1 MMVRRST
8 PPALSQPS
16 PALSQPSPALSH
28 PSSSQSSSPSYIKQR
43 PTVVIRTVKR
53 SSDRI
58 DLLQHHRSLTACIE
72 YIIDRKHIEESQAD
86 GESHKTMRVV
96 TSLSSGSMYRS
107 DYTIDNARSH
117 GSSISWSLAGFSCG
131 FISYLRVHEAS
142 SCQTLNV
149 ESYIRKDVQYHGLVH
164 ELMKIRKRKKN

>member
-1 MMVRRST
+1 M
-8 PPALSQPS
+8 
-16 PALSQPSPALSH
+16 
-28 PSSSQSSSPSYIKQR
+28 
-43 PTVVIRTVKR
+43 IRTVKR

-72 YIIDRKHIEESQAD
+72 YIIDQKHVEESQAD

-131 FISYLRVHEAS
+131 FMSYLRVHEAS
-142 SCQTLNV
+142 SRQTLNV

-164 ELMKIRKRKKN
+164 ELMKIRKRKKNWSLPHDMNCNSINRSNNFSIIRTFSCSSILSFDCFHDLS